1 MVRLCL
7 FGSLQIPR
15 HVAPASQQLGMTLRK
30 GLVTRRI
37 QNPPYGEYLGRK
49 SLSWILVERS
59 RQNDWGMRGSAGRV
73 AAKSV
78 C

>member
-7 FGSLQIPR
+7 LGSLQIPR
-15 HVAPASQQLGMTLRK
+15 HVAPGAQQLGMTVRK
-30 GLVTRRI
+30 GPVTRRI
-37 QNPPYGEYLGRK
+37 PNPPYGEYLGRK
-49 SLSWILVERS
+49 SLSWIIVERS
-59 RQNDWGMRGSAGRV
+59 RQNDFGMRGSAGRV